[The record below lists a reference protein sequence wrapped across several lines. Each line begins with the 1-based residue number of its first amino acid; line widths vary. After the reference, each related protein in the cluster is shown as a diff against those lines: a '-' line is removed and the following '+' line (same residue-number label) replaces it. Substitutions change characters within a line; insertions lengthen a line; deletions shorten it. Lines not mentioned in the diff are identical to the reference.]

1 MKEKLYRFKNVKHSV
16 VMRIIK
22 YTDQFPDGDIWL
34 ENKDYKGLLYKAKFD
49 EIEEIEDD
57 RS

>member
-16 VMRIIK
+16 IMRIVNLSD
-22 YTDQFPDGDIWL
+22 TSTGDEVVL